1 MTRKKTSATPPDT
14 AALLRYVSGES
25 TLAEADWIRRWAAA
39 NPDREASIAEL
50 RDAWDRSTLPA
61 VAWNASAL
69 WHRIESE
76 MSREKTGAPTHELPR
91 AAEKFAFAPY
101 GDRTDASLARRVLYA
116 VAAAAV
122 LAVAGTAIVRSPRAA
137 SPAPVIPAM
146 REVTTA
152 RGETATLSLAD
163 GSTVTL
169 APGSTLRIPTNFGS
183 ASREAMLEGEA
194 VFSVRHDTTRS
205 FRVRTRTSITE
216 DVGTRFVVRAY
227 AEDST
232 ALVAVAEG
240 EVKVH
245 AVGPGAGGVRTS
257 TTPPV
262 MLGAGDLA
270 VLHPDGAIHA
280 QRSASV
286 ADYFSWTTRRLT
298 FTHAPLSE
306 VVRVLNRWYDVDIR
320 IDPRLVSR
328 ELTTDFTVESAP
340 EMLRVLQIALNVQV
354 ERQGRLILLTPP
366 SPSR

>member
-1 MTRKKTSATPPDT
+1 MTRKKNAATPPDA

-25 TLAEADWIRRWAAA
+25 PLAEADWIRRWTAS

-50 RDAWDRSTLPA
+50 RDAWKRGTLP
-61 VAWNASAL
+61 VAKWDGTAL

-76 MSREKTGAPTHELPR
+76 MGREKTGSPIYELPR
-91 AAEKFAFAPY
+91 AAEKFSFSPY
-101 GDRTDASLARRVLYA
+101 RDRDNSSFARRVIYG

-122 LAVAGTAIVRSPRAA
+122 VAVAGTAIVHSPRERPAA
-137 SPAPVIPAM
+137 PSVPAM

-163 GSTVTL
+163 GSSVTL

-194 VFSVRHDTTRS
+194 VFSVKHDVKRS
-205 FRVRTRTSITE
+205 FRVRTRTTITE
-216 DVGTRFVVRAY
+216 DLGTRFVVRAY

-240 EVKVH
+240 VVKVD
-245 AVGPGAGGVRTS
+245 AVASAATRARHPAAL
-257 TTPPV
+257 PV
-262 MLGAGDLA
+262 TLRMGDLA
-270 VLHPDGAIHA
+270 ELHSDGAIRT
-280 QRSASV
+280 QRGAPV

-320 IDPRLVSR
+320 IDSRLISR
-328 ELTTDFTVESAP
+328 ELTTDFSVESAP
-340 EMLRVLQIALNVQV
+340 EMLRVLQIALNVQL